1 MMMCGH
7 QLEVPEGLGCLAVGV
22 RYYFC
27 GRCPST
33 GVLFAWF
40 YREQKA
46 EGAWRVGYVRL
57 AESLVERELT
67 RSKPGIR
74 PCERQCSLPPAL
86 ADVEGLNFDELLQTN
101 YTRKKSHD
109 DDVQH
114 RLDALYPLLECEQ
127 EILHALN
134 PLKEISRIRKRLG
147 LKSHVHRLQYW
158 FFCYVLHGRN
168 KWSLKPSTQCNGT
181 WSRESEKH
189 AGKKFG
195 RPHANGKR
203 WGWPS
208 VIFRD
213 QVIASY
219 LKRCGNGKTMRS
231 ICNAALTEDFG
242 CTTVF
247 DEQGRIQL
255 VHPMN
260 EPFPTYGQ
268 FRHIVVSKFG
278 LKEVQTTVYGQARM
292 RRDAVVDEGSY
303 SSQYANALECLEVDA
318 YRCGDRPIA
327 SSSDSALPTLVV
339 ARAVCGVTGKR
350 LGIGFSIIGERQEA
364 YKSAIVSMTM
374 PAEML
379 ARVYGVPVESL
390 RGHTPTMARSLLSDR
405 GPAGQQSLLDDLE
418 AKFPVKSITA
428 SFSGQSKPTVESANP
443 RSTQLEGSPSFIQSS
458 HGVASMMK
466 REVLRTMAE
475 NHQSNIIERL
485 APALVHDFHTL
496 AHPATPHF
504 YWTYLS
510 DRLRTCAQFMDWR
523 DAMRAFGNQTKFV
536 VVKAGLAWKGVTFTS
551 QELRDGLHEELVR
564 KGVEYVSGYTLSL
577 VARCVWVE
585 IRGKLLELEPSLRIQ
600 SDMEELLLPLS
611 SLVDLVQERAEVNS
625 ATRQAAQASMVQLER
640 TVKEETGFSL
650 NAGQRR
656 GGSPKKT
663 ASALAEAKALRGAP
677 SVTTRRRA

>member
-1 MMMCGH
+1 MMFGH
-7 QLEVPEGLGCLAVGV
+7 QLEVSDGLGSLAVGG
-22 RYYFC
+22 RYYYC
-27 GRCPST
+27 GRSAFS
-33 GVLFAWF
+33 GVLLARF
-40 YREQKA
+40 YREPKA
-46 EGAWRVGYVRL
+46 EGTWRVGYVRL
-57 AESLVERELT
+57 AESLMEKELT
-67 RSKPGIR
+67 GSSPGIR
-74 PCERQCSLPPAL
+74 SCKRQHSLPPAL
-86 ADVEGLNFDELLQTN
+86 LDLEGVNFDELLEPN
-101 YTRKKSHD
+101 YARKKSHNE
-109 DDVQH
+109 DVQH
-114 RLDALYPLLECEQ
+114 RLEAIYPLLEREQ
-127 EILHALN
+127 EVLQALN
-134 PLKEISRIRKRLG
+134 PLKEISRIRQKLR
-147 LKSHVHRLQYW
+147 LKSHVYRLQYW

-168 KWSLKPSTQCNGT
+168 KWSLKPSTHCNGT
-181 WSRESEKH
+181 WSRESDKH
-189 AGKKFG
+189 EGTKFG
-195 RPHANGKR
+195 RPHANGRR

-208 VIFRD
+208 AIFQE

-219 LKRCGNGKTMRS
+219 IKRCGNGKTMSS
-231 ICNAALTEDFG
+231 ICNAALAEDFG

-247 DEQGRIQL
+247 DEQGGTQL
-255 VHPMN
+255 IHPMN

-268 FRHIVVSKFG
+268 FRHIVVKKFG

-318 YRCGDRPIA
+318 YRCDDRPIA
-327 SSSDSALPTLVV
+327 SSSDGALPTLVV
-339 ARAVCGVTGKR
+339 ARAICGVTGKR

-364 YKSAIVSMTM
+364 YRSAIVSMTM

-379 ARVYGVPVESL
+379 ARVYGVPVDSL
-390 RGHTPTMARSLLSDR
+390 RGHTPTMSRSLLSDR

-418 AKFPVKSITA
+418 AKFPVKSMTA
-428 SFSGQSKPTVESANP
+428 SYSGQSKPTVESANP

-485 APALVHDFHTL
+485 APAVVHDFHTL
-496 AHPATPHF
+496 SHPATPHF
-504 YWTYLS
+504 YWNYLS
-510 DRLRTCAQFMDWR
+510 RRLRTCAQFMDWR
-523 DAMRAFGNQTKFV
+523 EALRAFGTQTKFA
-536 VVKAGLAWKGVTFTS
+536 VVKSGLLWKGVTFSS

-564 KGVEYVSGYTLSL
+564 KGVGYVTGYTLSL

-611 SLVDLVQERAEVNS
+611 SLVNIAQVRAEVNS

-650 NAGQRR
+650 NAGRRR
-656 GGSPKKT
+656 GGAPKKT

-677 SVTTRRRA
+677 SATTRRRA